1 MHLNIKKEQRYKRVE
16 QALRNNLKKR
26 KNFQT
31 KTKKKP
37 KSNK

>member
-1 MHLNIKKEQRYKRVE
+1 MHLNIKKDQRYKRVE
-16 QALRNNLKKR
+16 QALRKNLKKR

-31 KTKKKP
+31 KTKKKS